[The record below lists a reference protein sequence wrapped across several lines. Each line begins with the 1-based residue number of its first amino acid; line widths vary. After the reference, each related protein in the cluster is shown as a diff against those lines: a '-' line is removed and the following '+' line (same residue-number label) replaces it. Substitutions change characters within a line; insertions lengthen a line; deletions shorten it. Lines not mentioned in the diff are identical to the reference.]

1 MASYVERLLEERA
14 KAWEQAKALLDHAAA
29 ENRNLTGEEEATY
42 ARITENIDTLGARA
56 KKLHDDETA
65 AKQAEESLRSLMAQ
79 PKRDDIPEVKA
90 ELGEKELRSFFRGE
104 RRELIIPRSAESR
117 ALSVGSATAGGNLL
131 PTTFYGKL
139 WLHLI
144 ETATLINAGATV
156 ITTNGG
162 ETIEIPTTTSHGAA
176 AAVAEA
182 TSLAGTDPAF
192 TKRTLGAWK
201 FGQLITVS
209 RELLDDEGVD
219 IESYL
224 AKIVGWNL
232 GNAIGEQF
240 VLGDG
245 TTEPHGLMLSTTL
258 GKTGA
263 ASVAGVPSFDDLI
276 DLQYSVSSPY
286 RNQPSAAW
294 LMKDSTAGYL
304 RKITDA
310 NDHYLWEPSVLAGQP
325 DRILSKP
332 VYTDPY
338 MAATGLAAK
347 SVAFGDLSAFMIR
360 IVNGVR
366 FERSD
371 EYAFASDQITFRA
384 IVRADSE
391 LIDQTGAVKH
401 FIGNAA

>member
-1 MASYVERLLEERA
+1 MSSYIERLLGERA
-14 KAWEQAKALLDHAAA
+14 NAWEQAKALLDHAAA
-29 ENRNLTGEEEATY
+29 ENRNLNGEEEAQY
-42 ARITENIDTLGARA
+42 ARITENIEALGARA
-56 KKLHDDETA
+56 KKLSDDENA
-65 AKQAEESLRSLMAQ
+65 AKAAEDSLRSLMAQ
-79 PKRDDIPEVKA
+79 PRRDDIPEVKA

-104 RRELIIPRSAESR
+104 RRELIIPRSAEAR
-117 ALSVGSATAGGNLL
+117 ALSVGTATAGGNLL
-131 PTTFYGKL
+131 PTTFYAKL

-162 ETIEIPTTTSHGAA
+162 ETIELPTTTSHGAA

-182 TSLAGTDPAF
+182 GTLAGTDPAF

-245 TTEPHGLMLSTTL
+245 TTEPHGLSLSTTL
-258 GKTGA
+258 GVTGG
-263 ASVAGVPSFDDLI
+263 AGVVGVPTMDNLI
-276 DLQYSVSSPY
+276 DLLYSVSAPY
-286 RNQPSAAW
+286 RNQPSAAF
-294 LMKDSTAGYL
+294 LMRDATAGAI
-304 RKITDA
+304 RKIKDTT
-310 NDHYLWEPSVLAGQP
+310 NQYIWQPSVIAGTP
-325 DRILSKP
+325 DRILNQP

-338 MAATGLAAK
+338 IPATGLSAK
-347 SVAFGDLSAFMIR
+347 SVMFGDLSSFIIR
-360 IVNGVR
+360 IVNGIR

-371 EYAFASDQITFRA
+371 DYAFASDQITFRA
-384 IVRADSE
+384 LIRADSE